1 MKSRSSRPGLAREAV
16 IGQIR
21 VASGVGRGS
30 PRPPRGCPGYNPK
43 HVPRDPRLCP
53 PGRPPPALPLGSSL
67 GPPRREGSRPP
78 SSGSAGAEHPH
89 GRGCLWRPGHR
100 DQGSRSSLGGA
111 ENEPAPGGRGAHAG
125 KLSRES
131 AVASGAPASAR
142 LRLPAF
148 SLCVELPSR
157 LNSSSSSIFAGELL
171 PCTSVPRVELSVP
184 PRRRRRPRQ
193 DLALLTW
200 VSSSPQTSALHPGNP
215 RPSLRSARRVSWART
230 AGRKRLHIR
239 SRGRVCDLQK
249 QHHALNLILPFTQQ
263 NASKP

>member
-1 MKSRSSRPGLAREAV
+1 MNSRSSRPGLAREAV

-30 PRPPRGCPGYNPK
+30 PQPPVDVPGTIPNTFRETRDSARPAGRLPLSPWGPRSAPLGGRDRGHPPPGLQALSILTAGDASGVWGTGSREAAHRSAARRMSRPQGAVAPTRGNRHVNRPWRLEPLPPRGSVFLPSPS
-43 HVPRDPRLCP
+43 
-53 PGRPPPALPLGSSL
+53 AL
-67 GPPRREGSRPP
+67 
-78 SSGSAGAEHPH
+78 
-89 GRGCLWRPGHR
+89 
-100 DQGSRSSLGGA
+100 
-111 ENEPAPGGRGAHAG
+111 
-125 KLSRES
+125 
-131 AVASGAPASAR
+131 
-142 LRLPAF
+142 
-148 SLCVELPSR
+148 SR
-157 LNSSSSSIFAGELL
+157 LNSSSSSILAGEVL

-184 PRRRRRPRQ
+184 PRRRARQ

-230 AGRKRLHIR
+230 AGRKRLHVC

-249 QHHALNLILPFTQQ
+249 QHCALNLILPFTQQ